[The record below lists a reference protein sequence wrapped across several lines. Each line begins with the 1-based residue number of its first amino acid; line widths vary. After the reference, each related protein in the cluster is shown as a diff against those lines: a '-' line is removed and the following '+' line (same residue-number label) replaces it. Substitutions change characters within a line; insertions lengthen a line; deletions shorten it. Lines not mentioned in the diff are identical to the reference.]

1 MRNLLLSSVTLLL
14 VPAVSV
20 AAPDFPSHTHTYT
33 PIELKPIS
41 DIPASL
47 KLASVCFLGAGDCGD
62 AGFNTVGGEDYTRP
76 TSELCI
82 EAGYATTSCA
92 LPNYLYDR
100 CPDNDAY
107 YRSCREDKA
116 RACKEAGYILSCGD
130 GYILDNTQLCPYDSS
145 YKKCK
150 CNPCDDYAYTYAQ
163 ATASGYVTDGSCN
176 SCGTIRYKRKENP
189 CSGFKTCDC
198 GGEIG
203 TKTCISGSI
212 TKYQVCK
219 ECCDATRFIYDA
231 SNCSGAGKL
240 SGESCGGKFEKCEQQ
255 ALILYSDHTTSYEII
270 SGKTPIGIV
279 VDELNKVAA
288 AINNIG
294 FNQTK
299 VDSCVSSSSLPLEQ
313 ATQRCT
319 YMYSNAS
326 KEFGNYDQISV
337 IQVDIPELENCEEG
351 DFNCSPNGKENTK
364 KILAYGKANG
374 LNYNAALFA
383 NSYQPA
389 AGCETG
395 SWCSAGNWFV
405 PSMRDLNNL
414 FVNKDTIKSTVKKIS
429 GAELIIFDDYK
440 CVYGSSNE
448 RLSDGYSTGWDFKL
462 DPNWWS
468 PNAWSFGPKAGS
480 ASFILPMIQY

>member
-1 MRNLLLSSVTLLL
+1 MRNLLLSSATLLL

-20 AAPDFPSHTHTYT
+20 ATPDFPSHTHTYT
-33 PIELKPIS
+33 PIELEPIS

-62 AGFNTVGGEDYTRP
+62 ARFSSLDGEDYTRP

-107 YRSCREDKA
+107 YRSCREDKV
-116 RACKEAGYILSCGD
+116 RACKEAGYVLSCDD
-130 GYILDNTQLCPYDSS
+130 GYILDNIQLCPYDSS

-219 ECCDATRFIYDA
+219 ECCDSKYQYDS
-231 SNCSGAGKL
+231 SNCPLPQEL
-240 SGESCGGKFEKCEQQ
+240 SGGSCGGKFEKCIMPLQY
-255 ALILYSDHTTSYEII
+255 LYSDHSLSSEII
-270 SGKTPIGIV
+270 PSKTIIGIA
-279 VDELNKVAA
+279 VDPDNRLAVAVGYEKA
-288 AINNIG
+288 CWGGYGI
-294 FNQTK
+294 
-299 VDSCVSSSSLPLEQ
+299 
-313 ATQRCT
+313 
-319 YMYSNAS
+319 
-326 KEFGNYDQISV
+326 
-337 IQVDIPELENCEEG
+337 DIPTLENTPWAGAGVYVKGER
-351 DFNCSPNGKENTK
+351 DSYQIRDGKENTQ
-364 KILAYGKANG
+364 KILAYGKAN
-374 LNYNAALFA
+374 NISYPAAEAA
-383 NSYQPA
+383 NKYQPE
-389 AGCETG
+389 GCASG
-395 SWCSAGNWFV
+395 SWCGAGNWYL
-405 PSMRDLNNL
+405 PSNYQVFAYFDNRETILDMLEAINKLPDDWWYTRRD
-414 FVNKDTIKSTVKKIS
+414 FYTITSNEI
-429 GAELIIFDDYK
+429 DDKQCGFIYINTGGMA
-440 CVYGSSNE
+440 GSSKQI
-448 RLSDGYSTGWDFKL
+448 SVDQPDV
-462 DPNWWS
+462 
-468 PNAWSFGPKAGS
+468 
-480 ASFILPMIQY
+480 ILPFISY

>member
-1 MRNLLLSSVTLLL
+1 MRNLLLSSATLLL

-33 PIELKPIS
+33 PIELEPIS

-62 AGFNTVGGEDYTRP
+62 ARFSSLDGEDYTRP

-107 YRSCREDKA
+107 YRSCREDKV
-116 RACKEAGYILSCGD
+116 RACKEAGYVLSCDD
-130 GYILDNTQLCPYDSS
+130 GYILDNIQLCPYDSS

-219 ECCDATRFIYDA
+219 ECCDSKYQYDS
-231 SNCSGAGKL
+231 SNCPLPQEL
-240 SGESCGGKFEKCEQQ
+240 SGGSCGGKFEKCIMPLQY
-255 ALILYSDHTTSYEII
+255 LYSDHSLSSEII
-270 SGKTPIGIV
+270 PSKTIIGIA
-279 VDELNKVAA
+279 VDPDNRLAVAVGYEKA
-288 AINNIG
+288 CWGGYGI
-294 FNQTK
+294 
-299 VDSCVSSSSLPLEQ
+299 
-313 ATQRCT
+313 
-319 YMYSNAS
+319 
-326 KEFGNYDQISV
+326 
-337 IQVDIPELENCEEG
+337 DIPTLENTPWAGAGVYVKGER
-351 DFNCSPNGKENTK
+351 DSYQIRDGKENTQ
-364 KILAYGKANG
+364 KILAYGKAN
-374 LNYNAALFA
+374 NISYPAAEAA
-383 NSYQPA
+383 NKYQPE
-389 AGCETG
+389 GCASG
-395 SWCSAGNWFV
+395 SWCGAGNWYL
-405 PSMRDLNNL
+405 PSNYQVFAYFDNRETILEMLEAINKLPDDWWYTRRD
-414 FVNKDTIKSTVKKIS
+414 FYTITSNEI
-429 GAELIIFDDYK
+429 DDKQCGFIYINTGGMA
-440 CVYGSSNE
+440 GSSKQI
-448 RLSDGYSTGWDFKL
+448 SVDQPDV
-462 DPNWWS
+462 
-468 PNAWSFGPKAGS
+468 
-480 ASFILPMIQY
+480 ILPFISY

>member
-1 MRNLLLSSVTLLL
+1 MRNLLLSSATLLL
-14 VPAVSV
+14 IPAVSV

-33 PIELKPIS
+33 PIELEPIS

-62 AGFNTVGGEDYTRP
+62 ARFSSLDGEDYTRP

-107 YRSCREDKA
+107 YRSCREDKV
-116 RACKEAGYILSCGD
+116 RACKEAGYVLSCDD
-130 GYILDNTQLCPYDSS
+130 GYILDNIQLCPYDSS

-219 ECCDATRFIYDA
+219 ECCDSKYQYDS
-231 SNCSGAGKL
+231 SNCPLPQEL
-240 SGESCGGKFEKCEQQ
+240 SGGSCGGKFEKCIMPLQY
-255 ALILYSDHTTSYEII
+255 LYSDHSLSSEII
-270 SGKTPIGIV
+270 PSKTIIGIA
-279 VDELNKVAA
+279 VDPDNRLAVAVGYEKA
-288 AINNIG
+288 CWGGYGI
-294 FNQTK
+294 
-299 VDSCVSSSSLPLEQ
+299 
-313 ATQRCT
+313 
-319 YMYSNAS
+319 
-326 KEFGNYDQISV
+326 
-337 IQVDIPELENCEEG
+337 DIPTLENTPWAGAGVYIKGER
-351 DFNCSPNGKENTK
+351 DSYQIRDGKENTQ
-364 KILAYGKANG
+364 KILAYGKAN
-374 LNYNAALFA
+374 NISYPAAEAA
-383 NSYQPA
+383 NKYQPE
-389 AGCETG
+389 GCASG
-395 SWCSAGNWFV
+395 SWCGAGNWYL
-405 PSMRDLNNL
+405 PSNYQVFAYFDNRETILEMLEAINKLPDDWWYTRRD
-414 FVNKDTIKSTVKKIS
+414 FYTITSNEI
-429 GAELIIFDDYK
+429 DDKQCGFIYINTGGMA
-440 CVYGSSNE
+440 GSSKQI
-448 RLSDGYSTGWDFKL
+448 SVDQPDV
-462 DPNWWS
+462 
-468 PNAWSFGPKAGS
+468 
-480 ASFILPMIQY
+480 ILPFISY

>member
-33 PIELKPIS
+33 PIELEPIS

-62 AGFNTVGGEDYTRP
+62 ARFSSLDGEDYTRP

-107 YRSCREDKA
+107 YRSCREDKV
-116 RACKEAGYILSCGD
+116 RACKEAGYVLSCDD
-130 GYILDNTQLCPYDSS
+130 GYILDNIQLCPYDSS

-219 ECCDATRFIYDA
+219 ECCDSKYQYDS
-231 SNCSGAGKL
+231 SNCPLPQEL
-240 SGESCGGKFEKCEQQ
+240 SGGSCGGKFEKCIMPLQY
-255 ALILYSDHTTSYEII
+255 LYSDHSLSSEII
-270 SGKTPIGIV
+270 PSKTIIGIA
-279 VDELNKVAA
+279 VDPDNRLAVAVGYEKA
-288 AINNIG
+288 CWGGYGI
-294 FNQTK
+294 
-299 VDSCVSSSSLPLEQ
+299 
-313 ATQRCT
+313 
-319 YMYSNAS
+319 
-326 KEFGNYDQISV
+326 
-337 IQVDIPELENCEEG
+337 DIPTLENTPWAGAGVYIKGER
-351 DFNCSPNGKENTK
+351 DSYQIRDGKENTQ
-364 KILAYGKANG
+364 KILAYGKAN
-374 LNYNAALFA
+374 NISYPAAEAA
-383 NSYQPA
+383 NKYQPE
-389 AGCETG
+389 GCASG
-395 SWCSAGNWFV
+395 SWCGAGNWYL
-405 PSMRDLNNL
+405 PSNYQVFAYFDNRETILEMLEAINKLPDDWWYTRRD
-414 FVNKDTIKSTVKKIS
+414 FYTITSNEI
-429 GAELIIFDDYK
+429 DDKQCGFIYINTGGMA
-440 CVYGSSNE
+440 GSSKQI
-448 RLSDGYSTGWDFKL
+448 SVDQPDV
-462 DPNWWS
+462 
-468 PNAWSFGPKAGS
+468 
-480 ASFILPMIQY
+480 ILPFISY

>member
-33 PIELKPIS
+33 PIELEPIS

-47 KLASVCFLGAGDCGD
+47 KLASVCFLGAGDCDPNAGD
-62 AGFNTVGGEDYTRP
+62 ARFSSLDGEDYTRP

-107 YRSCREDKA
+107 YRSCREDKV
-116 RACKEAGYILSCGD
+116 RACKEAGYVLSCDD
-130 GYILDNTQLCPYDSS
+130 GYILDNIQLCPYDSS

-219 ECCDATRFIYDA
+219 ECCDSKYQYDS
-231 SNCSGAGKL
+231 SNCPLPQEL
-240 SGESCGGKFEKCEQQ
+240 SGGSCGGKFEKCIMPLQY
-255 ALILYSDHTTSYEII
+255 LYSDHSLSSEII
-270 SGKTPIGIV
+270 PSKTIIGIA
-279 VDELNKVAA
+279 VDPDNRLAVAVGYEKA
-288 AINNIG
+288 CWGGYGI
-294 FNQTK
+294 
-299 VDSCVSSSSLPLEQ
+299 
-313 ATQRCT
+313 
-319 YMYSNAS
+319 
-326 KEFGNYDQISV
+326 
-337 IQVDIPELENCEEG
+337 DIPTLENTPWAGAGVYIKGER
-351 DFNCSPNGKENTK
+351 DSYQIRDGKENTQ
-364 KILAYGKANG
+364 KILAYGKAN
-374 LNYNAALFA
+374 NISYPAAEAA
-383 NSYQPA
+383 NKYQPE
-389 AGCETG
+389 GCASG
-395 SWCSAGNWFV
+395 SWCGAGNWYL
-405 PSMRDLNNL
+405 PSNYQVFAYFDNRETILEMLEAINKLPDDWWYTRRD
-414 FVNKDTIKSTVKKIS
+414 FYTITSNEI
-429 GAELIIFDDYK
+429 DDKQCGFIYINTGGMA
-440 CVYGSSNE
+440 GSSKQI
-448 RLSDGYSTGWDFKL
+448 SVDQPDV
-462 DPNWWS
+462 
-468 PNAWSFGPKAGS
+468 
-480 ASFILPMIQY
+480 ILPFISY

>member
-1 MRNLLLSSVTLLL
+1 MRNLLLSSATLLL

-33 PIELKPIS
+33 PIELEPIS

-62 AGFNTVGGEDYTRP
+62 ARFSSLDGEDYTRP

-107 YRSCREDKA
+107 YRSCREDKV
-116 RACKEAGYILSCGD
+116 RACKEAGYVLSCDD
-130 GYILDNTQLCPYDSS
+130 GYILDNIQLCPYDSS

-219 ECCDATRFIYDA
+219 ECCDSKYQYDS
-231 SNCSGAGKL
+231 SNCPLPQEL
-240 SGESCGGKFEKCEQQ
+240 SGGSCGGKFEKCIMPLQY
-255 ALILYSDHTTSYEII
+255 LYSDHSLSSEII
-270 SGKTPIGIV
+270 PSKTIIGIA
-279 VDELNKVAA
+279 VDPDNRLAVAVGYEKA
-288 AINNIG
+288 CWGGYGI
-294 FNQTK
+294 
-299 VDSCVSSSSLPLEQ
+299 
-313 ATQRCT
+313 
-319 YMYSNAS
+319 
-326 KEFGNYDQISV
+326 
-337 IQVDIPELENCEEG
+337 DIPTLENTPWAGAGVYIKGER
-351 DFNCSPNGKENTK
+351 DSYQIRDGKENTQ
-364 KILAYGKANG
+364 KILAYGKAN
-374 LNYNAALFA
+374 NISYPAAEAA
-383 NSYQPA
+383 NKYQPE
-389 AGCETG
+389 GCASG
-395 SWCSAGNWFV
+395 SWCGAGNWYL
-405 PSMRDLNNL
+405 PSNYQVFAYFDNRETILEMLEAINKLPDDRWYTRRD
-414 FVNKDTIKSTVKKIS
+414 FYTITSNEI
-429 GAELIIFDDYK
+429 DDKQCGFIYINTGGMA
-440 CVYGSSNE
+440 GSSKQI
-448 RLSDGYSTGWDFKL
+448 SVDQPDV
-462 DPNWWS
+462 
-468 PNAWSFGPKAGS
+468 
-480 ASFILPMIQY
+480 ILPFISY

>member
-1 MRNLLLSSVTLLL
+1 MRNLLLSSATLLL

-33 PIELKPIS
+33 PIELEPIS

-62 AGFNTVGGEDYTRP
+62 ARFSSLDGEDYTRP

-107 YRSCREDKA
+107 YRSCREDKV
-116 RACKEAGYILSCGD
+116 RACKEAGYVLSCDD
-130 GYILDNTQLCPYDSS
+130 GYILDNIQLCPYDSS

-219 ECCDATRFIYDA
+219 ECCDSKYQYDS
-231 SNCSGAGKL
+231 SNCPLPQEL
-240 SGESCGGKFEKCEQQ
+240 SGGSCGGKFEKCIMPLQY
-255 ALILYSDHTTSYEII
+255 LYSDHSLSSEII
-270 SGKTPIGIV
+270 PSKTIIGIA
-279 VDELNKVAA
+279 VDPDNRLAVAVGYEKA
-288 AINNIG
+288 CWGGYGI
-294 FNQTK
+294 
-299 VDSCVSSSSLPLEQ
+299 
-313 ATQRCT
+313 
-319 YMYSNAS
+319 
-326 KEFGNYDQISV
+326 
-337 IQVDIPELENCEEG
+337 DIPTLENTPWAGAGVYVKGER
-351 DFNCSPNGKENTK
+351 DSYQIRDGKENTQ
-364 KILAYGKANG
+364 KILAYGKAN
-374 LNYNAALFA
+374 NISYPAAEAA
-383 NSYQPA
+383 NKYQPE
-389 AGCETG
+389 GCASG
-395 SWCSAGNWFV
+395 SWCGAGNWYL
-405 PSMRDLNNL
+405 PSNYQVFAYFDNRETILEMLEAINKLPDDWWYTRRD
-414 FVNKDTIKSTVKKIS
+414 FYTITSNEI
-429 GAELIIFDDYK
+429 DDKQCGFIYINTGGMA
-440 CVYGSSNE
+440 GSSKQI
-448 RLSDGYSTGWDFKL
+448 SIDQPDV
-462 DPNWWS
+462 
-468 PNAWSFGPKAGS
+468 
-480 ASFILPMIQY
+480 ILPFISY